1 MQTLSR
7 ILVGVDFHRTTGEL
21 PLPTRR
27 AIEKSLWL
35 AEKTGAKLTLMSVL
49 RGPAPSSENE
59 LESSAGSEYQ
69 HLISEQIETFIEKGR
84 SAGVE
89 VSSKFVYGRGWYELT
104 REVIREDFDLII
116 VGTREKSAA
125 TRMLYGSTAVK
136 LLRKCP
142 CPVWVTRP
150 DVDPESATTI
160 VAADDL
166 SPVGEKVLHT
176 AVSTAQFI
184 DARLLIVSA
193 VSYPLEGAMMR
204 TECSQEDLDKYRLKI
219 QTDAEREVFDRLSM
233 TDYRTIQQGTQIIV
247 QGGPADTVVEQV
259 VVENHADLLVM
270 GTIGRGGV
278 PGFLIGNTA
287 ERLLYGLQCSLLA
300 IKPDDFVSPV
310 KVD

>member
-1 MQTLSR
+1 MQILR
-7 ILVGVDFHRTTGEL
+7 RVLVGVDFHRSTGEL
-21 PLPTRR
+21 PLPTQR

-35 AEKTGAKLTLMSVL
+35 AEKTGASLTLMSVL
-49 RGPAPSSENE
+49 RGPAPNAENE
-59 LESSAGSEYQ
+59 QESTAASGYQ
-69 HLISEQIETFIEKGR
+69 QLITDQLETFIQKGR

-89 VSSKFVYGRGWYELT
+89 VTSKFVYGRGWYELT
-104 REVIREDFDLII
+104 REVIREDIDLIV
-116 VGTREKSAA
+116 VGTREKSAT

-150 DVDPESATTI
+150 DVDPESVTTI

-176 AVSTAQFI
+176 AISTAQFI
-184 DARLLIVSA
+184 DARLLVVSA

-204 TECSQEDLDKYRLKI
+204 TECSQEDIDNYRLKI
-219 QTDAEREVFDRLSM
+219 KTETEKEVFERLSM
-233 TDYRTIQQGTQIIV
+233 TDYRTIQQGTQIVI
-247 QGGPADTVVEQV
+247 QGGPADSVVEEV
-259 VVENHADLLVM
+259 VVENKADLLVM

-287 ERLLYGLQCSLLA
+287 ERLLHGLQCSILA

-310 KVD
+310 KVE